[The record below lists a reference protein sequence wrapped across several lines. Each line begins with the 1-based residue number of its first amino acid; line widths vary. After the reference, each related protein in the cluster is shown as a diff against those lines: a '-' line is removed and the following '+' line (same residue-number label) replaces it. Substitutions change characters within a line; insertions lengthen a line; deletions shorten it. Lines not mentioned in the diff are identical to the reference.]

1 MNYPYSKGDK
11 KVKWVSTEW
20 LEDNMDTE
28 LMIFDVQPDIH
39 DYIKEHI
46 HGAFYLNEWFL
57 REMQGSDPA
66 KYIPAEAIEILFR
79 KIGIRKDMPTLV
91 YTGKGFYS
99 KKGDGWGQ
107 TMAAYSLVRFGHED
121 VYILDG
127 GIDKWKKEE
136 RGLTKVFPVV
146 EESGFEVNTREEYYI
161 EYEEFKD
168 VKDNDDVVVL
178 DARPFKYYAG
188 PSLWSKDGHIPG
200 AKNLQASALMNPK
213 NRQLLKP
220 LDEIKSLIEEREA
233 TPDKKIICYCGTG
246 REATN
251 LFLVFKWYL
260 DYPDVRIYEGSI
272 TEWTQRDDNPMVTG
286 PSPYQD

>member
-272 TEWTQRDDNPMVTG
+272 TEWTQRDDNPTVTG
-286 PSPYQD
+286 PNPY

>member
-168 VKDNDDVVVL
+168 IKDNDGVVVL

-220 LDEIKSLIEEREA
+220 MDEIESLVEERGA

-251 LFLVFKWYL
+251 LFTVFKWYL
-260 DYPDVRIYEGSI
+260 GYPDVRIYEGSI

-286 PSPYQD
+286 PSPY

>member
-168 VKDNDDVVVL
+168 IKDNDDVVVL

-272 TEWTQRDDNPMVTG
+272 TEWTQRDDNPTVTG
-286 PSPYQD
+286 PNPY

>member
-11 KVKWVSTEW
+11 KVKWVSTQW

-28 LMIFDVQPDIH
+28 LMIFDVQPDVH

-57 REMQGSDPA
+57 REMQGHDPA
-66 KYIPAEAIEILFR
+66 KYIPSEAIEILFR
-79 KIGIRKDMPTLV
+79 KLGIRKDMPTLV
-91 YTGKGFYS
+91 YTGKGSYS

-107 TMAAYSLVRFGHED
+107 TMAAYSMVRFGHEN

-136 RGLTKVFPVV
+136 RGLTKVFPSI
-146 EESGFEVNTREEYYI
+146 EESGFEVNVHKEYYI
-161 EYEEFKD
+161 EYEEFKNI
-168 VKDNDDVVVL
+168 KDNDNVVVL

-188 PSLWSKDGHIPG
+188 PSLWSKEGHIPG
-200 AKNLQASALMNPK
+200 AKSLQASALMNPK

-220 LDEIKSLIEEREA
+220 MDEIESLIEEREV
-233 TPDKKIICYCGTG
+233 TSDKTIICYCGTG

-260 DYPDVRIYEGSI
+260 NYPDVRIYEGSI
-272 TEWTQRDDNPMVTG
+272 TEWVQRNDNPTVTG
-286 PSPYQD
+286 PSPY

>member
-168 VKDNDDVVVL
+168 IKDNDDVVVL

-220 LDEIKSLIEEREA
+220 MDEIKSLIEEREA

-272 TEWTQRDDNPMVTG
+272 TEWVQRDDNPTVTG
-286 PSPYQD
+286 PNPY

>member
-168 VKDNDDVVVL
+168 IKDNDDVVVL

-220 LDEIKSLIEEREA
+220 MDEIKSLIEEREA

-272 TEWTQRDDNPMVTG
+272 TEWTQRDDNPTVTG
-286 PSPYQD
+286 PNPY

>member
-272 TEWTQRDDNPMVTG
+272 TEWVQRDDNPTVTG
-286 PSPYQD
+286 PNPY